1 MSILT
6 RLSTWLS
13 ADGPPASPPG
23 PLDDYWY
30 QPYSGGEHLTEE
42 QAMRISAVYAC
53 TTLIAQAI
61 ACLPVMVYQRR
72 GGGVLSDVEAPNHP
86 LNYVLRE
93 SANDY
98 WTSTEFWEAF
108 VGDMVRTGNGYARIN
123 LDSRNDVS
131 SLDRLSPDAVTPEVS
146 TVTGVKFYRVQKA
159 SGGEEQVR
167 ADAIF
172 HAPGNGYDGVKGYSP
187 IDTCARAFSLSATA
201 EEYGHRFFTNGAT
214 PPHYIYHPEGT
225 HWTHQSQEN
234 ISRWFQKK
242 FGGVARSHKLGVL
255 YGGAEIKS
263 VPINHRDIQFLE
275 LRNFQ
280 VEEIARIYRV
290 PLHMIGSLERATNN
304 NIEHQAIEFVKYTL
318 LPWVRKI
325 EARISHSLL
334 GPLER
339 GRFLVKFDLD
349 GLMRGDS
356 AARAAYIMALRNAGV
371 LGGNEC
377 RESEGFSP
385 RPECEGVL
393 VQGAMIPIEM
403 AGKLQSKEKES
414 QDGTGKT

>member
-1 MSILT
+1 MSSLT
-6 RLSTWLS
+6 MLNIGRQQMLSDDV
-13 ADGPPASPPG
+13 AASGSPG
-23 PLDDYWY
+23 PDDDYWY
-30 QPYSGGEHLTEE
+30 SPYSGGEAISEE

-53 TTLIAQAI
+53 TTLISQAI
-61 ACLPVMVYQRR
+61 ACLPVGVYQRR
-72 GGGVLSDVEAPNHP
+72 SGGKQSDMEAPEHP
-86 LNYVLRE
+86 LNFVLRD
-93 SANDY
+93 SASEY
-98 WTSTEFWEAF
+98 WTATEFWESF
-108 VGDMVRTGNGYARIN
+108 VADIVRTGNGYARISV
-123 LDSRNDVS
+123 DSRDNVS
-131 SLDRLSPDAVTPEVS
+131 SLDRLCPSSVTPEINQQ
-146 TVTGVKFYRVQKA
+146 TAVKFYRIRRGV
-159 SGGEEQVR
+159 GGEQALLSGQV
-167 ADAIF
+167 F
-172 HAPGNGYDGVKGYSP
+172 HVPGNGYDGLRGYSP
-187 IDTCARAFSLSATA
+187 IHTCARAFSLSGVA

-214 PPHYIYHPEGT
+214 PPHYISFPEGT
-225 HWTHQSQEN
+225 HFTSASADN
-234 ISRWFQKK
+234 LLKWFRKN
-242 FGGVARSHKLGVL
+242 FGGVKQSNKLGVL
-255 YGGAEIKS
+255 YGGGEIKS

-325 EARISHSLL
+325 EARIAHSLL

-356 AARAAYIMALRNAGV
+356 AARAEYLMKLRNAGV

-393 VQGAMIPIEM
+393 VQGAMIPIERAGM
-403 AGKLQSKEKES
+403 APIKQEVPAE
-414 QDGTGKT
+414 